1 MKRSDLLV
9 DVPLGDWI
17 DSIVRWMIS
26 AWDGFFGVIETI
38 LLGFHSVFSMI
49 LTTPPFWVILLVLIG
64 LAFLAKGW
72 KLALGSALG
81 LILFVYGVGQWENAM
96 HSLALVLVASLVA
109 IILGVPLGI
118 LAARHKAVSVFVRP
132 ILDFLQTMPAFVY
145 LIPFAMIFSLGVV
158 PGIVATI
165 FFAIAP
171 AVRFTELGIRQV
183 DSSVVEAAYAFG
195 AHPRRVL
202 YQVQLPLALPTI
214 MAGINQVI
222 MLSLSMVVIAGMVGA
237 GGLGADVVQAI
248 QRVNISLGAEAGT
261 ATVVLAMYL
270 DRVTGAFGAKRRRN
284 ADD

>member
-1 MKRSDLLV
+1 MTRSEQLI
-9 DVPLGDWI
+9 DVPLGEWVDA
-17 DSIVRWMIS
+17 IVRWMIS
-26 AWDGFFGVIETI
+26 AWDGFFNVIETI
-38 LLGFHSVFSMI
+38 LLAFHSLFSTI
-49 LTTPPFWVILLVLIG
+49 LTTPPFWVILLALVA
-64 LAFLAKGW
+64 LAYVAKGW

-81 LILFVYGVGQWENAM
+81 LILLVYGVNQWENAM
-96 HSLALVLVASLVA
+96 HSLALVLVASLIA
-109 IILGVPLGI
+109 IVVGVPIGI
-118 LAARHKAVSVFVRP
+118 LAARSKAVSVTVRP

-183 DSSVVEAAYAFG
+183 DASVVEAAYAFG
-195 AHPRRVL
+195 ATPRRVL
-202 YQVQLPLALPTI
+202 YQIQLPLALPTI

-270 DRVTGAFGAKRRRN
+270 DRVTGAFGNKRARK
-284 ADD
+284 ADK

>member
-26 AWDGFFGVIETI
+26 AWDGLFGVIETI

>member
-1 MKRSDLLV
+1 MNRSDLLL
-9 DVPLGDWI
+9 DVPLGQWI
-17 DSIVRWMIS
+17 DSLVRWMIS

-38 LLGFHSVFSMI
+38 LLGFHSFFSAI
-49 LTTPPFWVILLVLIG
+49 LTTPPFWVILLVLVG

-81 LILFVYGVGQWENAM
+81 LILFVYGVGQWDNAM

-118 LAARHKAVSVFVRP
+118 LAARHKGFSVFVRP

-248 QRVNISLGAEAGT
+248 QRVNIALGAEAGT

>member
-1 MKRSDLLV
+1 MGKRH
-9 DVPLGDWI
+9 
-17 DSIVRWMIS
+17 
-26 AWDGFFGVIETI
+26 A
-38 LLGFHSVFSMI
+38 
-49 LTTPPFWVILLVLIG
+49 
-64 LAFLAKGW
+64 LARA
-72 KLALGSALG
+72 
-81 LILFVYGVGQWENAM
+81 GVGRF
-96 HSLALVLVASLVA
+96 LVA

>member
-183 DSSVVEAAYAFG
+183 DASVVEAAYAFG

>member
-109 IILGVPLGI
+109 IILGVPQGI

-183 DSSVVEAAYAFG
+183 DASVVEAAYAFG